1 MKKEH
6 QSGFCRSWHFG
17 RSGVEKSVQKAFKK
31 RSKPFGSVLELKK
44 AFWSG
49 NNRSGVLFLLNLA
62 KLIDFGFG
70 VEISTIKGIQ
80 VYIYILCYISHLKQ
94 LKSAHW
100 DKHHGMSNPHTI
112 YLGLLKSKWPAA
124 SSPGI
129 AYKSAMVSEATD
141 IALVFF
147 NSSAMF
153 SPNTAP
159 QQVLANPSGT
169 WARGL

>member
-1 MKKEH
+1 MGYPKNVLSTHYCEIVKCFSFTWSFQILDFFNSKPKKDRFLGLMWKKEH

-70 VEISTIKGIQ
+70 VEISTIKRIQ
-80 VYIYILCYISHLKQ
+80 VLIIIILMI
-94 LKSAHW
+94 
-100 DKHHGMSNPHTI
+100 I
-112 YLGLLKSKWPAA
+112 
-124 SSPGI
+124 I
-129 AYKSAMVSEATD
+129 
-141 IALVFF
+141 
-147 NSSAMF
+147 
-153 SPNTAP
+153 
-159 QQVLANPSGT
+159 
-169 WARGL
+169 

>member
-1 MKKEH
+1 MGIPFVEWTCAICIGELMGIQWDINQEYHPVNLPGASKYWIFELQTQKRSILGVGLEKEH

-70 VEISTIKGIQ
+70 VEISTIKRIQ
-80 VYIYILCYISHLKQ
+80 VHKTME
-94 LKSAHW
+94 
-100 DKHHGMSNPHTI
+100 HHHFIVG
-112 YLGLLKSKWPAA
+112 
-124 SSPGI
+124 
-129 AYKSAMVSEATD
+129 
-141 IALVFF
+141 
-147 NSSAMF
+147 
-153 SPNTAP
+153 
-159 QQVLANPSGT
+159 
-169 WARGL
+169 